1 MAGWS
6 GIDVWCDATEAAEE
20 KSRKVWLTHGFLQSK
35 TLSLDSSK
43 KQQKKKERKKK
54 NSKPTG
60 CCDATPRESREAR
73 STGGAALVGGDW

>member
-35 TLSLDSSK
+35 TLSLDFSK
-43 KQQKKKERKKK
+43 KQQKKK
-54 NSKPTG
+54 
-60 CCDATPRESREAR
+60 REEKEEQQ
-73 STGGAALVGGDW
+73 TYGLL